1 MIGGFRSICW
11 FLYFCGQS
19 VVAVIMIDSSKKR
32 NSLVG
37 VEVLS
42 PYVIERRSKHRNLRI
57 SFNLM
62 FYFHKTTSVIL
73 TEYG

>member
-42 PYVIERRSKHRNLRI
+42 PYVIERRSKTL
-57 SFNLM
+57 
-62 FYFHKTTSVIL
+62 KTEDFENAIRLPVHVFL
-73 TEYG
+73 ER